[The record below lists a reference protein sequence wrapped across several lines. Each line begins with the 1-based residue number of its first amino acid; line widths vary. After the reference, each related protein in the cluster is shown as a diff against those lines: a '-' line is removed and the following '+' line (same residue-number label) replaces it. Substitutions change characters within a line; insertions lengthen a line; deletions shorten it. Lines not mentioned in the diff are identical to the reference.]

1 MQNNTE
7 NQAYAGFFVRL
18 IAYGV
23 DKLIVGIGLL
33 FVRIPFFI
41 LGLFLPNNILA
52 RDLIFQYSITDMML
66 YAAGVTYF
74 ILLTYHGGATV
85 GKMLMNIQV
94 VSVEDRPLRL
104 LEVIYRETIGRFLSG
119 LVLSIGYLLVIFHKE
134 KRGIHDLLSDTK
146 VVYCFKKKVIVEVPM
161 TMQQIRKPVV
171 VSNYST
177 GIYAPEVKEEKPQ
190 SEVSEELSNEAET
203 EAQVEEPIAEV
214 EVGAAESLL
223 EGNVWEEMLQEEKEE
238 ESVLE

>member
-146 VVYCFKKKVIVEVPM
+146 VVYSFKKTVVVEVPV
-161 TMQQIRKPVV
+161 TVKEVKKPVIFTGASAPSVEPVSSQVTSSNAADYV
-171 VSNYST
+171 VPSYNST
-177 GIYAPEVKEEKPQ
+177 SYMEASSMPVPEEPVVADSEEPKEE
-190 SEVSEELSNEAET
+190 VN
-203 EAQVEEPIAEV
+203 
-214 EVGAAESLL
+214 
-223 EGNVWEEMLQEEKEE
+223 
-238 ESVLE
+238 